1 MCQRHKGSKCCW
13 ENAIKKLP
21 QHMVTTNF
29 QFVFVLKK
37 KKKRQYQQNA
47 IKRRAIKWGKADLG
61 IFSFLSS
68 IWKISPDK
76 TGKRTKE
83 TVTFVFLCSN
93 PKLLAFTTIP
103 GCSILI
109 LQMRKPISNVNLPK
123 VLLSSTSLNGS
134 GDNTPGSKRYCY
146 CFSAFR
152 LRSSANVTAPRG
164 PFT

>member
-1 MCQRHKGSKCCW
+1 MWQRHKGSKCCW

-29 QFVFVLKK
+29 QFVFVFKK
-37 KKKRQYQQNA
+37 KKQYQQNA
-47 IKRRAIKWGKADLG
+47 IKRRAMKWVKADLR

-76 TGKRTKE
+76 TDKRTKE
-83 TVTFVFLCSN
+83 TVTFVLCSN

-103 GCSILI
+103 GCSTLI
-109 LQMRKPISNVNLPK
+109 LQTRKPIPNVNLPK

-134 GDNTPGSKRYCY
+134 GDNIPGSKRYCY
-146 CFSAFR
+146 CFSAFW
-152 LRSSANVTAPRG
+152 LRSSANVTVPRG
-164 PFT
+164 TFT